1 MRKLLTRSMLLS
13 ALLLL
18 VVPAALAAQVAEDEF
33 TIELPMEC
41 GEVQKQQQRVDS
53 PSGPIDLVTYL
64 ARAED
69 GAACIVTYSELS
81 GPITDAESTIN
92 SGRDSLVQQ
101 LNVTVETE
109 RELSVDGY
117 EGRMVRFTTD
127 QPRPIYGRSDFVVA
141 DDRLYQVI
149 YIGFSYDARELI
161 EQAGLF
167 SSLSISGPV
176 LEDAS
181 VDPAPETATTAA
193 NNQG

>member
-18 VVPAALAAQVAEDEF
+18 VVTTALAAQVAEDEF

-64 ARAED
+64 ARSED

-92 SGRDSLVQQ
+92 SGRDSLIQQ

-109 RELSVDGY
+109 REMDVDGY

-149 YIGFSYDARELI
+149 YIGFSHDARELI

-167 SSLSISGPV
+167 SSLSISGPAI
-176 LEDAS
+176 EEAS
-181 VDPAPETATTAA
+181 TDEAPETASTAS
-193 NNQG
+193 NNQS